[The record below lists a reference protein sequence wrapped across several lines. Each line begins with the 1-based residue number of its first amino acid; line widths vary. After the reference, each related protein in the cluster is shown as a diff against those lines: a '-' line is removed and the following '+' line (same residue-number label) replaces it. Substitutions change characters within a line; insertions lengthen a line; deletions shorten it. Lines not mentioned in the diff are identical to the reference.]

1 MRDTAEKMP
10 DNVTKLLDLLT
21 EQEKELVVGCNVMV
35 FMDVIKNSRCNS
47 LVGTQQTMKSAH
59 GPDLPGIDPLH
70 LAQKMVFNDNAVRQ
84 ASSLFLSH
92 GQPDGPVKDSVHH
105 MSLRQSSEI
114 FGSHDVSEGER
125 APEADTEQILPKD
138 INLQNEESATP
149 YVEYQPAIQITA
161 APLTLLPVP
170 LVPFQVMF
178 NPMIF
183 APLAARSPTFPP
195 VPNFEYLDA
204 SSSTPAPPVPSGASQ
219 LHYCQQPDSLQA
231 GNLGPPE
238 VVSEKTQQPM
248 KKRAR
253 RKGRDLEPGS
263 ASPSEPPTLP
273 KTPMSIL
280 DALCMYN
287 FKPSSRPKSQAS
299 VLDALDALYFY
310 NIKPCLRP
318 NESTVLLVP
327 YSMCTATSRHPVP
340 VSAMAGWRQHM
351 KDPTLLVPVL
361 IPAGYQPVYI
371 PPGSVLSEPEVQA
384 ASVHA
389 NMAV

>member
-1 MRDTAEKMP
+1 
-10 DNVTKLLDLLT
+10 
-21 EQEKELVVGCNVMV
+21 
-35 FMDVIKNSRCNS
+35 
-47 LVGTQQTMKSAH
+47 
-59 GPDLPGIDPLH
+59 
-70 LAQKMVFNDNAVRQ
+70 
-84 ASSLFLSH
+84 
-92 GQPDGPVKDSVHH
+92 
-105 MSLRQSSEI
+105 
-114 FGSHDVSEGER
+114 
-125 APEADTEQILPKD
+125 
-138 INLQNEESATP
+138 
-149 YVEYQPAIQITA
+149 
-161 APLTLLPVP
+161 
-170 LVPFQVMF
+170 
-178 NPMIF
+178 MIF

-219 LHYCQQPDSLQA
+219 LQYCQQPDSLQA

-273 KTPMSIL
+273 KAPMSVL

-287 FKPSSRPKSQAS
+287 FKPSSRSKSQAS
-299 VLDALDALYFY
+299 VYP

-318 NESTVLLVP
+318 NDSTVLLVP
-327 YSMCTATSRHPVP
+327 YSMCTAPSRHPVP